1 MKKKTFLFLWMSVTL
16 LFTGDICLAQIPH
29 GVSGFILGKNI
40 SEYKKIINGETALPI
55 RYMEYLREVEIIK
68 TEDFKSG
75 LIWYG
80 TCLNPGQIVRIKL
93 KYADS
98 TKKFYDK
105 LFERFK
111 KRFGKPSEWRGDP
124 FHIIIAWKWNFT
136 DTENNHISLILQ
148 HNTKDEEEKI
158 GNVVKLTMWNLI
170 EAESLCFEKK
180 ENQQTERALKGID
193 EDLGSVPLHW
203 DRLIPR

>member
-1 MKKKTFLFLWMSVTL
+1 MKKKTFLFLWMNVTL
-16 LFTGDICLAQIPH
+16 LFTGGICLAQIPH
-29 GVSGFILGKNI
+29 GVGGFILGKNI

-68 TEDFKSG
+68 TENFKSG
-75 LIWYG
+75 LIRYG

-98 TKKFYDK
+98 TKKFYGK

-124 FHIIIAWKWNFT
+124 FHIVIAWKWTFT
-136 DTENNHISLILQ
+136 DGENNHISLILQ

-180 ENQQTERALKGID
+180 QTQQAEKTPEDID
-193 EDLGSVPLHW
+193 KSLRPVPLNW